1 MPQHARRHPLAAAI
15 LVVALAAPLATLS
28 ASAGAA
34 GRSTTRPGP
43 TEGPG
48 CTAILDRPD
57 RAAEVRRS
65 QPTAFAEAARRNGR
79 AQAELERLSHDET
92 LWLDRCGRAYYVEPA
107 QPGEQPA
114 TEQTTSRTTA
124 RSVVD
129 GATTADAFAL
139 QSRPGSART
148 LFLDFDG
155 ATTTGT
161 AWNSTANG
169 SSFTSPAYDTDGN
182 PAVFSDAERTQV
194 VRAWQTVAEDF
205 APFDVNVTTLD
216 PGTAALDRTSSSD
229 LVYGATIVVTPS
241 NPVYVNDCGSACGG
255 IAYVGVFNT
264 SGSSHLYY
272 QPGFVFT
279 RGTGTTGKSIAEAA
293 SHEAGHHFGL
303 NHDGTATTGY
313 YAGSAPWA
321 PIMGVGYNQ
330 PVTQWSRGEYA
341 GANNAQDDLA
351 VIATGAPL
359 VADDI
364 GSTAGSAAALTTAGP
379 AEGLISTRTDTDAFA
394 FTGANETTVTVRA
407 ALVAPDLDVALTVLD
422 ATTGAVVAS
431 ANPTTTRVSA
441 AEAAGTGA
449 SVTFTAPAEGRGYL
463 AVVDG
468 AGQGDPTAA
477 GGYSDYGSLGRY
489 SLSLA
494 TGTPTSSTPPL
505 AVTASTLPP
514 ATVGT
519 AYGPV
524 PAVAASGGT
533 APYRYTWDSART
545 DLRLDAATGAVSGTP
560 TSAGTLAALVTVTD
574 AVGATASVT
583 VSITVSPAA
592 VAPLVITTTS
602 LPQARLRK
610 AYRATVATT
619 GGTLALTW
627 TTAGLPAGLS
637 ATVSADTR
645 SLVVAGTPSVKGT
658 STVTVT
664 VRDAAGVTTAR
675 TYTLTIR

>member
-1 MPQHARRHPLAAAI
+1 MQKHARRHPLAATV

-34 GRSTTRPGP
+34 GRGSTPPGP
-43 TEGPG
+43 SEGPG

-57 RAAEVRRS
+57 RAGEVRRS

-79 AQAELERLSHDET
+79 AQAELERLSRDET

-107 QPGEQPA
+107 SPGA
-114 TEQTTSRTTA
+114 GTTA
-124 RSVVD
+124 ARTAARSTVD
-129 GATTADAFAL
+129 GASAADAFAL

-194 VRAWQTVAEDF
+194 VRAWQSVAEDF
-205 APFDVNVTTLD
+205 APFDVNVTTQD

-229 LVYGATIVVTPS
+229 LVYGATIVITPT

-255 IAYVGVFNT
+255 IAYVGVFNL
-264 SGSSHLYY
+264 SGGSHLYY

-279 RGTGTTGKSIAEAA
+279 RGTGTSGKSIAEAA

-303 NHDGTATTGY
+303 NHDGTATAGY

-330 PVTQWSRGEYA
+330 PVSQWSRGEYA
-341 GANNAQDDLA
+341 GASNTQDDLA

-359 VADDI
+359 VADDH
-364 GSTAGSAAALTTAGP
+364 GSTASNAATLTPAAP
-379 AEGLISTRTDTDAFA
+379 AEGLISTRSDTDAFA
-394 FTGANETTVTVRA
+394 FTAAGETTVTARA
-407 ALVAPDLDVALTVLD
+407 ALVAPDLDIALTVLD
-422 ATTGAVVAS
+422 AATGAVVAT

-449 SVTFTAPAEGRGYL
+449 TITFTAPAEGRGYL

-468 AGQGDPTAA
+468 VGQGDPAAA

-489 SLSLA
+489 SLTLA

-505 AVTASTLPP
+505 TATAATLPP

-524 PAVAASGGT
+524 TAVTASGGV
-533 APYRYTWDSART
+533 APYRYAWDSART

-560 TSAGTLAALVTVTD
+560 TTAGTLTALVTVTD
-574 AVGATASVT
+574 ALGATASAP
-583 VSITVSPAA
+583 VSLTVSPAA
-592 VAPLVITTTS
+592 AAPLSITTAS

-610 AYRATVATT
+610 AYRADIATS
-619 GGTLALTW
+619 GGTPALAW
-627 TTAGLPAGLS
+627 TVTGLPAGLT
-637 ATVSADTR
+637 ATVPSDTR
-645 SLVVAGTPSVKGT
+645 SLVVTGTPTVKVT
-658 STVTVT
+658 ATVTVT
-664 VRDAAGVTTAR
+664 VRDSAGVSSTR
-675 TYTLTIR
+675 SYTLTVR